1 MSILTRP
8 RPEDLDG
15 SSADDLALAT
25 DEGPRTTSR
34 GARAA
39 ARAAASDEGFRTSSR
54 RSRIFGG
61 IALGVV
67 VVGTLFPFWWMIRT
81 AFSTNNAMFS
91 DPLSLLPVEFTF
103 GAFERV
109 LGIAT
114 TSDALAEGGSG
125 ADINFGLYL
134 LNSVIVCVLITV
146 GQVVFSAAAAYA
158 FGVLRWRGRDTVFA
172 IFLVALLVPGIFTL
186 LPNFILVKELGL
198 LNTFI
203 GIALPSI
210 FMSPFVVFFLRQFF
224 LGVNRSILEAAVIDG
239 AGTWRIFY
247 RIAAPL
253 VAPQIVTIAILQ
265 FIFYWNDYLWPLL
278 VGQSEDT
285 KLLTVGLG
293 IFKSQTPQ
301 GSPDWAGLMAGALL
315 AAVPIF
321 ILVVIFGR
329 RIVGSIQ
336 SSGVK

>member
-1 MSILTRP
+1 MSNLTRL
-8 RPEDLDG
+8 RPDATGSPDTTDG
-15 SSADDLALAT
+15 PSVSESAPSTGRVRVTKRSGAT
-25 DEGPRTTSR
+25 
-34 GARAA
+34 
-39 ARAAASDEGFRTSSR
+39 DEGFRTSSR

-61 IALGVV
+61 IALGIV

-91 DPLSLLPVEFTF
+91 DPLSLLPVEFTL

-109 LGIAT
+109 LGIAS

-146 GQVVFSAAAAYA
+146 GQVAFSSAAAYA

-172 IFLVALLVPGIFTL
+172 IFLIALLVPGIFTL

-198 LNTFI
+198 LNTFV

-278 VGQSEDT
+278 VGQTEDS

-321 ILVVIFGR
+321 ILVIIFGR
-329 RIVGSIQ
+329 RIIGSIQ